1 MQPLRTGLEKIVL
14 EALQRTPPQEA
25 PLLAWP
31 FACGP
36 AVAQKARALSF
47 ADGILTIEV
56 ADAGWRAQLTDMAPQ
71 FLARINQFSAMRVTR
86 LHFLISSDGR

>member
-1 MQPLRTGLEKIVL
+1 VQPLRTGLEKIVL
-14 EALQRTPPQEA
+14 DALQRTPPQEA

-56 ADAGWRAQLTDMAPQ
+56 ADAGWRTQLTDMAPQ
-71 FLARINQFSAMRVTR
+71 FLARINQLVSVNVKR
-86 LHFLISSDGR
+86 LCFIVSNGS

>member
-14 EALQRTPPQEA
+14 DALQRTPPQEA

-56 ADAGWRAQLTDMAPQ
+56 ADAGWRAQLADMAPQ
-71 FLARINQFSAMRVTR
+71 FLARINQLVSLKVER
-86 LHFLISSDGR
+86 LKFVVAANI

>member
-47 ADGILTIEV
+47 AEGILTIEV
-56 ADAGWRAQLTDMAPQ
+56 ADAGWRTQLADMAPQ
-71 FLARINQFSAMRVTR
+71 FLARINQLVSVKVER
-86 LHFLISSDGR
+86 LKFVVAANM